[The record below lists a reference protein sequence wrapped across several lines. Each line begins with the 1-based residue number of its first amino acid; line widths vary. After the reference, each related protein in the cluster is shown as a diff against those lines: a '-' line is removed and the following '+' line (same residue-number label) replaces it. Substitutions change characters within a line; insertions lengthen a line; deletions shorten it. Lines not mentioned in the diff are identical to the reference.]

1 MNGVGINNT
10 VASNN
15 PTQQQS
21 YSIGSNDVQ
30 NFKR

>member
-15 PTQQQS
+15 PTQQEA
-21 YSIGSNDVQ
+21 YSIGNNNDEW
-30 NFKR
+30 